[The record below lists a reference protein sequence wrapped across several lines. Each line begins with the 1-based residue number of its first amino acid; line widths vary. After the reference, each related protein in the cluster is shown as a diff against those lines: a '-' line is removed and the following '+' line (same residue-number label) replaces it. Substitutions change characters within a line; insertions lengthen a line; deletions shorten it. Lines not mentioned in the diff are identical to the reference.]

1 MTERLGGN
9 SGVTWPLAFVAIS
22 CSVAIWPAADSF
34 ERPKLACAIIGII
47 AGLFFGR
54 PAIRGPYTAPLCAM
68 GASFVLPCL
77 VSGSWNGFW
86 WGSEAVADGFV
97 GFIVGALLLLT
108 AQASQANRPVVLG
121 AWLVGAILAA
131 TYGIVQRFLGDPIP
145 WDVREAG
152 ILDALVYRP
161 FSFLGNPSFLAIV
174 LAMALPICLVV
185 PRRLGVIGLLVCGF
199 ALSLTMSRAGISMG
213 LLGLI
218 LGGFLLPSKRV
229 FAVIGVTAMLGGLL
243 ASGWNAP
250 TSASR
255 RFEQVGGGSSIVRLE
270 LYGAGVR
277 AFAEKPLVGWGP
289 GNVRQALVSDSAANL
304 TESERLNPSYHNLFL
319 DSAAQRGILGL
330 FGTIWFLILVAKDFA
345 KKRETALALS
355 GLAFLGCVLVG
366 FTTVGPWLSVCL
378 LVGLASH
385 SRAAT

>member
-1 MTERLGGN
+1 
-9 SGVTWPLAFVAIS
+9 
-22 CSVAIWPAADSF
+22 
-34 ERPKLACAIIGII
+34 
-47 AGLFFGR
+47 
-54 PAIRGPYTAPLCAM
+54 
-68 GASFVLPCL
+68 
-77 VSGSWNGFW
+77 
-86 WGSEAVADGFV
+86 
-97 GFIVGALLLLT
+97 
-108 AQASQANRPVVLG
+108 
-121 AWLVGAILAA
+121 
-131 TYGIVQRFLGDPIP
+131 
-145 WDVREAG
+145 
-152 ILDALVYRP
+152 
-161 FSFLGNPSFLAIV
+161 
-174 LAMALPICLVV
+174 
-185 PRRLGVIGLLVCGF
+185 

-330 FGTIWFLILVAKDFA
+330 FGTIWFLILVAKDLA